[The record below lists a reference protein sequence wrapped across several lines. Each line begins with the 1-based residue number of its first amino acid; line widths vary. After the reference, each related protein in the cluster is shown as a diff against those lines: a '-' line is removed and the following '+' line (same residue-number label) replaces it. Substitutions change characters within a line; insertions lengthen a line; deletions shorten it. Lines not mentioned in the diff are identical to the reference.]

1 MSKRIA
7 FGITAVA
14 VAALSVL
21 AWSKTNQPRA
31 DLKTLTSTFDV
42 MDIHRQVD
50 VRPLPQRETRDRSF
64 ASTERE

>member
-7 FGITAVA
+7 VGITAVA
-14 VAALSVL
+14 AAALSVL

-31 DLKTLTSTFDV
+31 ELTTLTSTFDV

-50 VRPLPQRETRDRSF
+50 IRSLPKREMHDRSF
-64 ASTERE
+64 VSTERE